1 MEEKQGIITDIIYH
15 NEENGYTIAVMETS
29 DEQFTAVGMLPEN
42 ALGNTFLLRGAFKNH
57 PKYGEQFSFTD
68 AEAVLPSSADEIEG
82 FLASGAV
89 KGIGKKMAH
98 AIVQTFGDD
107 TLNVMKAHPSRL
119 LRISGIGKKSLAKI
133 TESFHEQWSF
143 AEVSMFFQKYG
154 IPQAS
159 AFRLFKAYGA
169 DTIAR
174 ITENPYRLADEVR
187 GIGFRKADQIALKLN
202 LPPDSDMRME
212 SGVKYTLGYYA
223 GDGSTYLPKEKLCEE
238 TAQLLDLSR
247 SQIDDVLVQMSVDG
261 TVMQDHINGQDVVY
275 LYAYYEAE
283 KKTAGNI
290 ARLVSA
296 DLKDLQTDIR
306 SSIDM
311 TEAHT
316 GIHLSEEQKKAVE
329 ASLTSGVSVITGGP
343 GTGKTTIIHA
353 LLDIFDGSGF
363 KTLLAAPTGR
373 AAKRITETSGRQ
385 ASTIHRMLEYARG
398 EEESMAFGKNEDEP
412 LQCDAVIVD
421 EASMIDLMLMRALT
435 DAILPG
441 TRLILVGD
449 SDQLPSVG
457 AGDVLRDVM
466 DSGIAGVSRL
476 TAIFRQAEESQIV
489 VNAHRIN
496 QGEYPDVNGKGSDFF
511 FMRRNN
517 EMQMQD
523 LIVQLASRRLITYY
537 KDLDPLKDIQVM
549 TPVHKGNVGTQALN
563 QVLQQTFNP
572 PSPKKQEHRNRGRIF
587 RTGDKVMQIKNDYQ
601 LPWKRI
607 GDAESSAGVF
617 NGDVGYITAIHPEEE
632 RMTVLYDEEKYAEYD
647 FSQLDELEL
656 AYAITVHK
664 SQGSEFPVIIM
675 PLSWFPPMLATR
687 NLLYTAV
694 TRGKRGVVLVG
705 SGKALKAM
713 VDNDRNKLRYSGLK
727 WRLSQL
733 APLLEQ
739 DRNEQK

>member
-1 MEEKQGIITDIIYH
+1 MEEKQGIITDIIFH

-42 ALGNTFLLRGAFKNH
+42 ALGNTFLLRGAFKIH
-57 PKYGEQFSFTD
+57 PKYGEQFAFTE

-89 KGIGKKMAH
+89 KGIGQKMAH

-107 TLNVMKAHPSRL
+107 TLNVMKEHPSRL

-133 TESFHEQWSF
+133 TESFNEQWSF
-143 AEVSMFFQKYG
+143 AEVSMFFQKYR

-169 DTIAR
+169 DTVAR

-202 LPPDSDMRME
+202 LPPDSDMRIE

-223 GDGSTYLPKEKLCEE
+223 GDGSTYVPKEKLCEE
-238 TAQLLDLSR
+238 TAQLLDLTR
-247 SQIDDVLVQMSVDG
+247 SQIDDVLLQMSVDG
-261 TVMQDHINGQDVVY
+261 SVMQDHINGEDVVY

-296 DLKDLQTDIR
+296 DLKELQADIR

-316 GIHLSEEQKKAVE
+316 GIQLSEEQKGAVE

-353 LLDIFDGSGF
+353 LLDIFEGSGF

-412 LQCDAVIVD
+412 LQ
-421 EASMIDLMLMRALT
+421 
-435 DAILPG
+435 
-441 TRLILVGD
+441 
-449 SDQLPSVG
+449 
-457 AGDVLRDVM
+457 
-466 DSGIAGVSRL
+466 
-476 TAIFRQAEESQIV
+476 
-489 VNAHRIN
+489 
-496 QGEYPDVNGKGSDFF
+496 
-511 FMRRNN
+511 
-517 EMQMQD
+517 
-523 LIVQLASRRLITYY
+523 
-537 KDLDPLKDIQVM
+537 
-549 TPVHKGNVGTQALN
+549 
-563 QVLQQTFNP
+563 
-572 PSPKKQEHRNRGRIF
+572 
-587 RTGDKVMQIKNDYQ
+587 
-601 LPWKRI
+601 
-607 GDAESSAGVF
+607 
-617 NGDVGYITAIHPEEE
+617 
-632 RMTVLYDEEKYAEYD
+632 
-647 FSQLDELEL
+647 
-656 AYAITVHK
+656 
-664 SQGSEFPVIIM
+664 
-675 PLSWFPPMLATR
+675 
-687 NLLYTAV
+687 
-694 TRGKRGVVLVG
+694 
-705 SGKALKAM
+705 
-713 VDNDRNKLRYSGLK
+713 
-727 WRLSQL
+727 
-733 APLLEQ
+733 
-739 DRNEQK
+739 